1 MNTFYNPITATP
13 FAHNESYMEFEPCEA
28 LRPYIK
34 CFWGTK
40 EPYRHRKTDIPTR
53 GIVTP
58 DTCVDII
65 FTVDFTNNRIDGGFC
80 GIDDRT
86 FMTYDANDE
95 EKEISIFA
103 IRFFAWCAVL
113 FSEESMSDTRNAF
126 FDVGHYFSRLQREI
140 VPCLFDITD
149 MESRIRLAEAHLIK
163 HIHLERRNTVLTDA
177 VLEML
182 KRKGNMEIGR
192 LAKDIHTSSR
202 HLERLFQENIG
213 VSPKRL
219 ASLVKYQYLWND
231 ILFHPEFQVLDAV
244 HQYGYTDQA
253 HLLHDFKKF
262 HGMNIKEAREYALK
276 NSDSLL
282 QTEPHETGRFFTI
295 PGVTF

>member
-1 MNTFYNPITATP
+1 MRVFYHPITATP
-13 FAHNESYMEFEPCEA
+13 FAHNESYMEFAPCEA
-28 LRPYIK
+28 LKPYIK

-86 FMTYDANDE
+86 FTTYDANDE
-95 EKEISIFA
+95 EKVVSIFA

-113 FSEESMSDTRNAF
+113 FSEESMSNTRNAF
-126 FDVGHYFSRLQREI
+126 FEVGHHFSKLQRVI
-140 VPCLFDITD
+140 SPCLFDITD
-149 MESRIRLAEAHLIK
+149 MESRIRLAEEYLMK
-163 HIHLERRNTVLTDA
+163 HIHPERRNTVLTDA
-177 VLEML
+177 VFEML
-182 KRKGNMEIGR
+182 KRKGNVEIGQ

-202 HLERLFQENIG
+202 HLERLFQGNIG
-213 VSPKRL
+213 ISPKRL
-219 ASLVKYQYLWND
+219 ASLVRYQYLWND
-231 ILFHPEFQVLDAV
+231 ILFQPEFQVLDAV

-253 HLLHDFKKF
+253 HLLHDFKRF
-262 HGMNIKEAREYALK
+262 HTMNIKEAREYAFK
-276 NSDSLL
+276 HGNSLP
-282 QTEPHETGRFFTI
+282 QNEICETSRFFTI
-295 PGVTF
+295 SDLTF